1 MKGHGKYVPFTKQ
14 SRSFAMKKRV
24 LPLSALFLAAGLSGA
39 ALAQQNAAGQQPP
52 PQAPQTA
59 QPALGEASDI
69 SDNEVQQFADAQ
81 QKVEEIK
88 GEYRTKVQENSD
100 QPEQAMEMQRE
111 AQQEMVQAVKDSGLE
126 VRKYNQIA
134 QLAQYDSGLRERI
147 EEQR

>member
-1 MKGHGKYVPFTKQ
+1 
-14 SRSFAMKKRV
+14 MKKRV
-24 LPLSALFLAAGLSGA
+24 LSLSALFLAAGLSGA

-52 PQAPQTA
+52 PQAPRTA